1 MDIATKLRYRVI
13 NLNHFRRCMM
23 SRMHYQLSSY
33 GKKEANI
40 PAFDMKPVKA
50 SSLTI

>member
-13 NLNHFRRCMM
+13 NLNHFRRCTI
-23 SRMHYQLSSY
+23 SRMNYQLSSY
-33 GKKEANI
+33 WKKETHI
-40 PAFDMKPVKA
+40 LAFNVKTVKA